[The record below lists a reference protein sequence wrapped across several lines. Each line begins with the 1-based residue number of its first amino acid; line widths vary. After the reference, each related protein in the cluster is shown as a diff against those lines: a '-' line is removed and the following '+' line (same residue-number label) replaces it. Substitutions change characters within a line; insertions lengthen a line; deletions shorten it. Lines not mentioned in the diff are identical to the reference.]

1 MYTHVLKFCIA
12 CFLESFKELYSQ
24 AIDNLGSEKL
34 QLCKVV
40 FFGPPGVGKSSLL
53 RVLLKDPELKRDSTG
68 VFDLKLVRFKV
79 VVTKDEKESKSI
91 WNVVT
96 LTKEIERLCFVIERK
111 LNKKNAP
118 NEVEHGIEKLGK
130 KQQPLEQPSLPNV
143 DKDIN
148 IHEVICQ
155 SFQDSSTKEQSIHRT
170 SNIIMALYDSGGQ
183 PEFVDVMPLL
193 NTMPTGNVMIFNMNE
208 SLDAKIK
215 PQLYK
220 KGDLVSTGAETH
232 YTNAELMK
240 TALANIESCIAV
252 QKLLPCTKILVV
264 GTHLD
269 NYKKDKENVDESL
282 SQLDDTLNKRVLSDA
297 TRDMLVYYKRKDKAD
312 RIVHPISN
320 AVHNKEQDEVSQTI
334 RTAVEE
340 LSKVANI
347 HEEIP
352 NSWLLFQYQIMLL
365 KKPCIKVSD
374 CQDIAK
380 EICYME
386 EDVKVVLKYF
396 HDHGLLL
403 NYKEVDDVVFCDP
416 QWLFEQ
422 VSAIIKA
429 KYSKAFRPHIENGII
444 NKTFMA
450 NKIYFNLEKE
460 TDGVMKLNDLLKL
473 FVSLNVMAKLPI
485 KHSKKQSEKQTEE
498 QYFMP
503 ALLDPAP
510 QDLSLL
516 EFGKKFYDTM
526 YVMCRDTLF
535 PRGVFC
541 CLVTLLTQD
550 QKVFKFMESQQCM
563 YKNLIIFQITDENE
577 NYLVLC
583 DKINYMTVEVYQQ
596 NQYNLLQKIHCELL
610 DALQKVCER
619 MKSDYQFEFG
629 FACQEKICQ
638 EKNHKEN
645 TTTVAIVEL
654 EHNYCPEIM
663 CCKGCGKHVPLKYH
677 QLLWFIP
684 SKALSVLKAEVRFIH
699 EVIKNLHNVNICIA
713 IATLNIFHKSYC
725 FVIPGI

>member
-1 MYTHVLKFCIA
+1 ML
-12 CFLESFKELYSQ
+12 LENFKGLYSQ
-24 AIDNLGSEKL
+24 AIDNLGSEEL

-53 RVLLKDPELKRDSTG
+53 RVLLKFPEFKRHSTG
-68 VFDLKLVRFKV
+68 VFVLKLVRFKIV
-79 VVTKDEKESKSI
+79 ITKDGKESKSV

-96 LTKEIERLCFVIERK
+96 LAKEIERLRVVIERK
-111 LNKKNAP
+111 FCKQNAP
-118 NEVEHGIEKLGK
+118 DEVEQGIEKVDQ
-130 KQQPLEQPSLPNV
+130 KQQSLASLPNV
-143 DKDIN
+143 DEDIN
-148 IHEVICQ
+148 IHQVMCQ
-155 SFQDSSTKEQSIHRT
+155 SSTRKQRIQRT

-183 PEFVDVMPLL
+183 PEFFDVMPLL
-193 NTMPTGNVMIFNMNE
+193 NTLPTGNVMIFNMNE

-215 PQLYK
+215 PQVYK
-220 KGDLVSTGAETH
+220 KGDLISTGAETH

-240 TALANIESCIAV
+240 TALANIESCITV

-269 NYKKDKENVDESL
+269 NFMEDKENVEESL

-297 TRDMLVYYKRKDKAD
+297 TRDMLVYYKRKDKTD

-320 AVHNKEQDEVSQTI
+320 AVHGKEQDEVAQTI
-334 RTAVEE
+334 RTAIEE
-340 LSKVANI
+340 VSEVANI

-374 CQDIAK
+374 CQNIAK
-380 EICYME
+380 EICYMK

-396 HDHGLLL
+396 HDLGLLL
-403 NYKEVDDVVFCDP
+403 NYKELGDVVFCDP

-422 VSAIIKA
+422 VSALIKA
-429 KYSKAFRPHIENGII
+429 KYSKAFRPHVENGII
-444 NKTFMA
+444 NRTFMA
-450 NKIYFNLEKE
+450 YKIYFDLEKE
-460 TDGVMKLNDLLKL
+460 TDGVIKLNDLLKL

-485 KHSKKQSEKQTEE
+485 KHSKKLSEKQTEE

-516 EFGKKFYDTM
+516 EFGKTFYDTM
-526 YVMCRDTLF
+526 YVICRDTLF

-550 QKVFKFMESQQCM
+550 QKIFKIMESQRCT

-610 DALQKVCER
+610 EALQKVCEK

-638 EKNHKEN
+638 QGNHKEN

-654 EHNYCPEIM
+654 EHNYCPKVM
-663 CCKGCGKHVPLKYH
+663 CCKSCGKHIQLKYH

-684 SKALSVLKAEVRFIH
+684 LNVLSILKAEV
-699 EVIKNLHNVNICIA
+699 
-713 IATLNIFHKSYC
+713 SS
-725 FVIPGI
+725 